1 MEGCG
6 TSNGAKSEDGSADG
20 LVSSLA
26 DYFDVYGDHV
36 TMNVIQDA
44 VT

>member
-1 MEGCG
+1 M
-6 TSNGAKSEDGSADG
+6 SG

-26 DYFDVYGDHV
+26 DYFIMYGDQV

-44 VT
+44 VTQYQEEEHLF